1 MGKPPRNKETASAYI
16 GLGGHRI
23 DPEILKARIAERDAR
38 QMSDH
43 RSDIVKYLGDPPT
56 PMQSAT
62 AQVSRPAPRRIAGQR
77 VDLWKTKPR

>member
-38 QMSDH
+38 QLSDH
-43 RSDIVKYLGDPPT
+43 RSDIEKYLGDPPT
-56 PMQSAT
+56 KSAT
-62 AQVSRPAPRRIAGQR
+62 AQVSQPAPRRIGGQR